1 VNKVISELKSFKLRD
16 ISKVITGVTPRNEEG
31 VFSNSGINFLTPSDI
46 NGFDF
51 LAKTERKLDLKG
63 VTRFNSRVVDYGLA
77 VVCIGATIGKLARI
91 TTPTLTNQQINT
103 IVPRNGVVDRD
114 FLFYYFQ
121 EMVGNL
127 KMVSGGSATPL
138 LNKSLFESI
147 QVTLPNFLSQQKI
160 GKYLANVD
168 EQIQLHRKI
177 IHDGKQAIELLYRYW
192 FINSKSKLDS
202 RSSESDKEYFVKL
215 GNVIDSI
222 NTGLNP
228 RDNFKLGVG
237 RNYYVT
243 IKNIEEGEV
252 ILDEKCDLINDESV
266 EFIQN
271 RSKLEVGDTLFTS
284 IEPVGITHF
293 IARTPANWNINESVF
308 SIKPNRKLISPEFL
322 NAVISSAQ
330 MKSYTKNV
338 ASGSIHKGI
347 RHSDLKRFEFV
358 MPSLEQMDKFT
369 KISKY
374 LHEQIATSRSSIASL
389 EMYKKTVASQLLSGH
404 LFFR

>member
-1 VNKVISELKSFKLRD
+1 MNKVISELKSFKLRD